1 MAETNNYIDGLVA
14 SVLDKNRQE
23 SENMQNVQP
32 LKTETPQV
40 STPQYQPPTTLQPIN
55 TQPSSTQT
63 ESTDNNQN
71 PYGYDEDTMNYLASI
86 GWNKDR
92 INALGN
98 FDPNKGWN
106 EQLKMFD
113 YMKPQQLD
121 EKALRNR
128 RNWGA
133 IGDSLKLLAQIG
145 TSSAGAYIRP
155 ETKQTL
161 TDYFINLDDRD
172 KQRYLNAMNLYQR
185 AVNQGMIQNQRDNYN
200 QYIADRRNLSSI
212 LSNREKL
219 KQNQAQFEASEKRRQ
234 EIAENQRINQEKNYE
249 LNKQKTESGIWA
261 NKQRVSQGWSNVGT
275 AKEREKRLAAGG
287 SGSGKVNQAEID
299 KIFYNEVMTD
309 PNVVKTLPDSYF
321 NTGIDRDRNPYK
333 RIKDNTSVRKLA
345 VEKYLSGSI
354 GQNNSQQNQPSGSQ
368 MNWNNNSPFSP
379 KNNPQ
384 YEFNYENIGDD
395 ETQHKKT
402 EIFNKSV
409 QSIKD
414 LMKI

>member
-106 EQLKMFD
+106 EQSKMFD
-113 YMKPQQLD
+113 FMKPQPLD

-185 AVNQGMIQNQRDNYN
+185 AVNQGMIQNQRNNWN
-200 QYIADRRNLSSI
+200 QYNADRKELTSLISDKKKSDQRKYEFDTQENRRQAQADDQKADRDRRYDLDKERTESSI
-212 LSNREKL
+212 W
-219 KQNQAQFEASEKRRQ
+219 
-234 EIAENQRINQEKNYE
+234 
-249 LNKQKTESGIWA
+249 T

-287 SGSGKVNQAEID
+287 SGASVPTNLVEAMNNKEFVDKLPPDFFVLRGNEDEGYYKALSPSAYKIVAQSYDEYKKSGG
-299 KIFYNEVMTD
+299 
-309 PNVVKTLPDSYF
+309 KTS
-321 NTGIDRDRNPYK
+321 NTQ
-333 RIKDNTSVRKLA
+333 S
-345 VEKYLSGSI
+345 S
-354 GQNNSQQNQPSGSQ
+354 SGSQ

-395 ETQHKKT
+395 ESDDEFGQY
-402 EIFNKSV
+402 
-409 QSIKD
+409 
-414 LMKI
+414 LMN